1 MEATM
6 DLSAIFEQQELNDT
20 VFASL
25 KELAFANTE
34 SFDRFRTLIS
44 ELDQSLTAG
53 RPDAAS
59 HALKLGS
66 CYHAIENFA
75 KAEQWLNTAPAG
87 PRRSLNLAR
96 LYRDQRKFDEALRE
110 IDQARN
116 QGGDRTE
123 CELQRAETYIACGQ
137 IDAAL
142 PIIDQSASVKESSAQ
157 WNYLEGRL
165 AQAGGEL
172 ERAARSYERALELEE
187 EHPHALFHLA
197 YLANLFGDDEAA
209 LQHYQDCASLP
220 YVYTNALI
228 NLAVMYEDDGDYD
241 EAAKCLRRVLATS
254 PNHPRAQLYL
264 KDILSAQEMY
274 YDEAQVE
281 AQQQYDAVMD
291 IPVTDFELS
300 VRARNCLKK
309 MNIFTLG
316 DLLRISER
324 ELLAYKNFGETSL
337 NEIKAMLTQKGLA
350 LGQLSGESAVPAS
363 DATATAT
370 AAAAP
375 TSILQGDSELMTRPV
390 SSLQLSVRARKC
402 LQRLGL
408 NSVGEL
414 IRTSEP
420 ELLASK
426 NFGLTSLSEI
436 KQRLG
441 EIDLSLRSID

>member
-6 DLSAIFEQQELNDT
+6 DLAAIFEQQKLSDT
-20 VFASL
+20 EFAGL
-25 KELAFANTE
+25 KELAFANTD
-34 SFDRFRTLIS
+34 SFDRFRMLVS
-44 ELDQSLTAG
+44 QLDERLTTG
-53 RPDAAS
+53 QLDPAA

-66 CYHAIENFA
+66 CYHAIENFT
-75 KAEQWLNTAPAG
+75 KAEQWLKKSPDG
-87 PRRSLNLAR
+87 SKRSLNLAR
-96 LYRDQRKFDEALRE
+96 LYRDQGRFEEALRE
-110 IDQARN
+110 IDLAVS
-116 QGGDRTE
+116 QGGDKTD
-123 CELQRAETYIACGQ
+123 CGLQRAEICIASGQ
-137 IDAAL
+137 TDAARA
-142 PIIDQSASVKESSAQ
+142 IIDQCASTRESSGQ
-157 WNYLEGRL
+157 WHYLKGRI
-165 AQAGGEL
+165 AQAEGEL
-172 ERAARSYERALELEE
+172 EKAAESYQTALELEE

-197 YLANLFGDDEAA
+197 YLASQLGDDEAA

-220 YVYTNALI
+220 YVFTNALI
-228 NLAVMYEDDGDYD
+228 NLAIVYEDDGDYD

-350 LGQLSGESAVPAS
+350 LGQLSGDSAVRTG
-363 DATATAT
+363 DTAV
-370 AAAAP
+370 P
-375 TSILQGDSELMTRPV
+375 TVVLQGDFELLARPV

-414 IRTSEP
+414 VRTSEP

-441 EIDLSLRSID
+441 EMGLSLRTID

>member
-1 MEATM
+1 MEATI
-6 DLSAIFEQQELNDT
+6 DLAAIFEQNEFNDS
-20 VFASL
+20 VFDNL
-25 KELAFANTE
+25 KELAFANTA
-34 SFDRFRTLIS
+34 SFDRFRTLVLQ
-44 ELDQSLTAG
+44 LDESLTAG
-53 RPDAAS
+53 RMAPAG
-59 HALKLGS
+59 HALKLGA
-66 CYHAIENFA
+66 CYHLIGDFSR
-75 KAEQWLNTAPAG
+75 AEHWLQQAPQGAQ
-87 PRRSLNLAR
+87 RSLILAH
-96 LYRDQRKFDEALRE
+96 LYRDQGKFDEALRE
-110 IDQARN
+110 IDQALN
-116 QGGDRTE
+116 HGADRTE
-123 CELQRAETYIACGQ
+123 CELQRAETYIAGGRAGEAAQ
-137 IDAAL
+137 IVDHAAG
-142 PIIDQSASVKESSAQ
+142 AKESSGQ
-157 WNYLEGRL
+157 WLYLKGRL
-165 AQAGGEL
+165 AQADGEL
-172 ERAARSYERALELEE
+172 EEAASYYERALEHDE

-197 YLANLFGDDEAA
+197 YLASLLGDDEAA

-228 NLAVMYEDDGDYD
+228 NLAVVYEDDGDYD
-241 EAAKCLRRVLATS
+241 EAAKCLRRVLATN
-254 PNHPRAQLYL
+254 PNHQRAQLYI

-281 AQQQYDAVMD
+281 AQQRYDAVMD

-350 LGQLSGESAVPAS
+350 LGQLSGDSGVHGIDS
-363 DATATAT
+363 IM
-370 AAAAP
+370 P
-375 TSILQGDSELMTRPV
+375 TPSTQGDAELMARPV

-408 NSVGEL
+408 NTVGEL
-414 IRTSEP
+414 VRASEP

-441 EIDLSLRSID
+441 EMGMSLRTNE